1 MQNEREQKL
10 ASRIQRE
17 LARLPLVEAPAS
29 LLPRVMAAVE
39 ARVRQPWWRRSWLS
53 WPRSCRVLF
62 LLVSVVLAGACAYG
76 FNLLVAGIAVG
87 APGESLAGEF
97 DFLRPAWGV
106 ALALGNALVLVIQS
120 GGPLLIWGICLTM
133 AAIYLTS
140 IGLGTLCYR
149 VAVNKL

>member
-17 LARLPLVEAPAS
+17 LDRLPLIEAPVS

-39 ARVRQPWWRRSWLS
+39 AHARQPWWRRSWLS

-62 LLVSVVLAGACAYG
+62 LLVSVILAGGCVYG
-76 FNLLVAGIAVG
+76 FNLLGEG
-87 APGESLAGEF
+87 AAIESLAGSLAGSF
-97 DFLRPAWGV
+97 GFLRPIWEV
-106 ALALGNALVLVIQS
+106 ASVLGNALVLVIQS
-120 GGPLLIWGICLTM
+120 GGPLLTWTLCLTV

-140 IGLGTLCYR
+140 VGLGTLCYR

>member
-17 LARLPLVEAPAS
+17 LGRLPLIEAPAS
-29 LLPRVMAAVE
+29 LLPRVMAAVA
-39 ARVRQPWWRRSWLS
+39 ARARQPWWKRSWLS

-62 LLVSVVLAGACAYG
+62 LLVSVVLAGGCAYG
-76 FNLLVAGIAVG
+76 FNFLGEG
-87 APGESLAGEF
+87 AAIESLAGSLAGSF
-97 DFLRPAWGV
+97 GFLRPFWQL
-106 ALALGNALVLVIQS
+106 ALALGNALVLVIRS
-120 GGPLLIWGICLTM
+120 GGPLLIWAICLTV

-140 IGLGTLCYR
+140 VGLGTLCYR